1 MNRFAELLDRLAYEP
16 GRNNKLR
23 LITKYFREVEDPDR
37 GYALAALTGA
47 LSFKHA
53 KPGLIRD
60 LIASRTDP
68 VLFALSY
75 DYVGDLSE
83 TVALM
88 WPKSVSDRGES
99 LLGHPS
105 PQPSPTRGEGAEPN
119 AGQSPRKT
127 SSNAAAASPTTLSAP
142 LPPRSGGEGS
152 GVGGLSARDA
162 GSEFADPPPTP
173 DLESELR
180 SPRTPPLASLAGGGE
195 RTVAGHNH
203 PPPPTLTEVV
213 TTLRTLGKTEL
224 PKQLTRWLDELD
236 ETGRWALLKLVTG
249 AMRIGIS
256 ARLAKTAAA
265 ELGGKDPHD
274 IELMWPGLTPPY
286 LELFAWLEGRS
297 EKPVNLDPVT
307 FRPVMLAHA
316 IEATDFANLDAA
328 DFIAEWKWD
337 GIRVQAVSGRDERGN
352 ILARL
357 YSRSGEDITK
367 SFPDLLPSL
376 HLQESSN
383 LEHDAS
389 RKPLHTFRHHAPFAI
404 DGELLVVRDG
414 RVQSFNVL
422 QQRLNR
428 KVVSP
433 KLIKDYPIHL
443 RAYDLLG
450 AGDTDLRA
458 LPFAERRK
466 QLEAFVARLD
476 DLRID
481 LSPTIPFDS
490 WDTLT
495 SARRDP
501 AGAGAGEDAEAVEG
515 VMLKRRDAPYLPGRP
530 KGQWWKWKRD
540 PHIID
545 AVLMYAQR
553 GHGKRSSYYSDYT
566 FGVWTSG
573 EDGEQLVPVG
583 KAYFGFTDE
592 ELLQIDRFVR
602 RNTTEK
608 FGPVRHVVHEPDQG
622 LVLEVAFEGL
632 ARSPRHKSGVAMRF
646 PRISRLRWD
655 KPPREADRLET
666 LERMLKAD
674 ATVQAL
680 AAGGH

>member
-23 LITKYFREVEDPDR
+23 LITGYFREVGDPDR

-53 KPGLIRD
+53 KPALIRD
-60 LIASRTDP
+60 LIASRTDE
-68 VLFALSY
+68 VLFGLSY

-88 WPKSVSDRGES
+88 WPRRVPGNSES
-99 LLGHPS
+99 FPGHPS
-105 PQPSPTRGEGAEPN
+105 PPPSPARGEGA
-119 AGQSPRKT
+119 QR
-127 SSNAAAASPTTLSAP
+127 NAALSASTTTNSESQSDGGTSLSVPSP
-142 LPPRSGGEGS
+142 LAGEGQ
-152 GVGGLSARDA
+152 GGGYRGRDA
-162 GSEFADPPPTP
+162 SDALHP
-173 DLESELR
+173 SN
-180 SPRTPPLASLAGGGE
+180 
-195 RTVAGHNH
+195 HNN

-224 PKQLTRWLDELD
+224 PRQLERWLDELD

-249 AMRIGIS
+249 ALRIGIS

-265 ELGGKDPHD
+265 ALGDKDPHEV
-274 IELMWPGLTPPY
+274 ELIWPGLAPPY
-286 LELFAWLEGRS
+286 LDLFAWLEGRS
-297 EKPVNLDPVT
+297 DKPVNRDPAP

-316 IEATDFANLDAA
+316 IEDSDFAALDPA
-328 DFIAEWKWD
+328 DYVAEWKWD
-337 GIRVQAVSGRDERGN
+337 GIRVQAVAGRDDRGH
-352 ILARL
+352 ITARL
-357 YSRSGEDITK
+357 YSRTGEDITG
-367 SFPDLLPSL
+367 SFPDLVPLLRLPG
-376 HLQESSN
+376 
-383 LEHDAS
+383 
-389 RKPLHTFRHHAPFAI
+389 AI
-404 DGELLVVRDG
+404 DGELLILREG

-433 KLIKDYPIHL
+433 KLIKEFPIHL

-450 AGDTDLRA
+450 DDENDLRE
-458 LPFAERRK
+458 LPFAERRER
-466 QLEAFVARLD
+466 LETFIRELGD
-476 DLRID
+476 PRID
-481 LSPTIPFDS
+481 LSPTVPFTS
-490 WDTLT
+490 WEALT
-495 SARRDP
+495 AARADP
-501 AGAGAGEDAEAVEG
+501 ASAGAGEDADAVEG

-566 FGVWTSG
+566 FGVWTEG
-573 EDGEQLVPVG
+573 ETGEELVPVG

-608 FGPVRHVVHEPDQG
+608 FGPVRHVVHEADKG

-632 ARSPRHKSGVAMRF
+632 QRSPRHKSGVAMRF

-666 LERMLKAD
+666 LEKMLKAE
-674 ATVQAL
+674 AVEVEA
-680 AAGGH
+680 

>member
-23 LITKYFREVEDPDR
+23 LLTNYFREVEDPDR

-60 LIASRTDP
+60 LIAARTDP

-88 WPKSVSDRGES
+88 WPRTV
-99 LLGHPS
+99 
-105 PQPSPTRGEGAEPN
+105 
-119 AGQSPRKT
+119 
-127 SSNAAAASPTTLSAP
+127 P
-142 LPPRSGGEGS
+142 LPPRSGGEGL
-152 GVGGLSARDA
+152 GVGGGATITEA
-162 GSEFADPPPTP
+162 AYPADRPPTP
-173 DLESELR
+173 D
-180 SPRTPPLASLAGGGE
+180 PTPPRAMRVEGGE
-195 RTVAGHNH
+195 IGHNK
-203 PPPPTLTEVV
+203 PPPPTLTAVV

-224 PKQLTRWLDELD
+224 PKQLTGWLDELD

-286 LELFAWLEGRS
+286 LDLFAWLEGRA
-297 EKPVNLDPVT
+297 EKPVNPDPAP

-316 IEATDFANLDAA
+316 IEDTDFANLEAA

-337 GIRVQAVSGRDERGN
+337 GIRVQAVSGRDARGN
-352 ILARL
+352 MLARL

-376 HLQESSN
+376 HL
-383 LEHDAS
+383 
-389 RKPLHTFRHHAPFAI
+389 PGAI

-414 RVQSFNVL
+414 RVQTFNVL

-450 AGDTDLRA
+450 EGDTDLRS
-458 LPFAERRK
+458 LPFAERRAR
-466 QLEAFVARLD
+466 LEAFVARLD
-476 DLRID
+476 DPRID
-481 LSPTIPFDS
+481 LSPTIAFDS
-490 WDTLT
+490 WDALT
-495 SARRDP
+495 AARKNP
-501 AGAGAGEDAEAVEG
+501 ASAGAGEDAEAVEG
-515 VMLKRRDAPYLPGRP
+515 VMLKRRDALYLPGRP

-566 FGVWTSG
+566 FGVWTTG

-602 RNTTEK
+602 RNTIEK
-608 FGPVRHVVHEPDQG
+608 FGPVREVVHEPDQG

-632 ARSPRHKSGVAMRF
+632 QRSPRHKSGVAMRF
-646 PRISRLRWD
+646 PRINRLRWD

-666 LERMLKAD
+666 LERMLKPD
-674 ATVQAL
+674 ATEAISEF
-680 AAGGH
+680 AGH

>member
-23 LITKYFREVEDPDR
+23 LLTAYFREVEDPDR

-60 LIASRTDP
+60 LITDRTDP

-88 WPKSVSDRGES
+88 WPKAIPHAPSA
-99 LLGHPS
+99 PS
-105 PQPSPTRGEGAEPN
+105 PACGGGKKPS
-119 AGQSPRKT
+119 
-127 SSNAAAASPTTLSAP
+127 
-142 LPPRSGGEGS
+142 
-152 GVGGLSARDA
+152 
-162 GSEFADPPPTP
+162 
-173 DLESELR
+173 
-180 SPRTPPLASLAGGGE
+180 PLAS
-195 RTVAGHNH
+195 GHNNA
-203 PPPPTLTEVV
+203 PPPTLTEVV
-213 TTLRTLGKTEL
+213 TTLRTLGKTDL
-224 PKQLTRWLDELD
+224 PKQLSRWLDELD

-256 ARLAKTAAA
+256 ARLAKTAVAMLGDKDSH
-265 ELGGKDPHD
+265 EL
-274 IELMWPGLTPPY
+274 ELMWPGLVPPY
-286 LELFAWLEGRS
+286 LDLFAWLEGRGD
-297 EKPVNLDPVT
+297 KPENLDPVP

-316 IEATDFANLDAA
+316 IENTDFAGLNAA
-328 DFIAEWKWD
+328 DFVAEWKWD
-337 GIRVQAVSGRDERGN
+337 GIRVQAVSGRDARGHMQ
-352 ILARL
+352 ARL

-376 HLQESSN
+376 HL
-383 LEHDAS
+383 
-389 RKPLHTFRHHAPFAI
+389 PGAI

-414 RVQSFNVL
+414 RVQTFNVL

-428 KVVSP
+428 KIVSP
-433 KLIKDYPIHL
+433 KMIKDYPIHL

-450 AGDTDLRA
+450 DDDADLRT

-466 QLEAFVARLD
+466 RLEAFIAKLGEA
-476 DLRID
+476 RID
-481 LSPTIPFDS
+481 LSPTIAFDS
-490 WDTLT
+490 WDALT
-495 SARRDP
+495 AARKNPVR
-501 AGAGAGEDAEAVEG
+501 AGAGEDAEAVEG
-515 VMLKRRDAPYLPGRP
+515 VMLKRRDAAYLPGRP

-540 PHIID
+540 PHLID

-566 FGVWTSG
+566 FGVWTAG

-632 ARSPRHKSGVAMRF
+632 ARSTRHKSGVAMRF
-646 PRISRLRWD
+646 PRINRLRWD

-674 ATVQAL
+674 PA
-680 AAGGH
+680 